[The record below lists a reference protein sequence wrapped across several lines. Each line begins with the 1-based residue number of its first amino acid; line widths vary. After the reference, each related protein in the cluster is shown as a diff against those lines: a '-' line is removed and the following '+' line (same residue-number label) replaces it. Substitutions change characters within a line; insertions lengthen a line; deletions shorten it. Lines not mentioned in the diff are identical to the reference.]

1 MEIQFK
7 HTKLQHAHKVEV
19 TITDGDETHT
29 GSDVALAARDAYRMA
44 YRKARAAR
52 NWGALAEIM
61 IYPTDPAARAIAFM
75 RLQLRGYEHAV
86 RRLVTDARAL
96 ADERDELRDQT
107 NRRAQWLDAQYAFAA
122 RLVHEKKQALRAAR
136 KHTAQLYRAYDALVA
151 KQHVL
156 LSAVARTMRYLEDAG
171 DTESDAYQALAA
183 VTMKSPVLGLVPRV
197 PKARSMDAT
206 RVIARLERHIRR
218 RERRIRELE
227 DAQRPLEKL
236 ARKLEKELA
245 AAREENLRLR
255 QQLDAALDAR
265 TQAEQTLDTIQDML
279 KAAGIIGHVRNSVAQ
294 AIAKARQADD
304 WKQRYQ
310 DLHEQ
315 QARRE
320 LQRDG
325 DSAGSDSARLAAQTL
340 RAAGY
345 TGDDLEC
352 MVKAA
357 IDRAAHYQRMYSKA
371 EMERA
376 QLFEQIK
383 RNYGAPPAT
392 AERKAEADEPSEAPE
407 ISTAPHEAA

>member
-1 MEIQFK
+1 MEIQVK

-29 GSDVALAARDAYRMA
+29 ASDVALTARDAYKHA
-44 YRKARAAR
+44 YRKARTAR
-52 NWGALAEIM
+52 SWGVLADIM
-61 IYPTDPAARAIAFM
+61 IDPTDPATRAIAFM

-96 ADERDELRDQT
+96 ADERDEPRE
-107 NRRAQWLDAQYAFAA
+107 RIKAA
-122 RLVHEKKQALRAAR
+122 REHEQ
-136 KHTAQLYRAYDALVA
+136 Q
-151 KQHVL
+151 
-156 LSAVARTMRYLEDAG
+156 
-171 DTESDAYQALAA
+171 
-183 VTMKSPVLGLVPRV
+183 
-197 PKARSMDAT
+197 
-206 RVIARLERHIRR
+206 
-218 RERRIRELE
+218 
-227 DAQRPLEKL
+227 
-236 ARKLEKELA
+236 LA

-407 ISTAPHEAA
+407 TSTAPHEAA